1 MDDKGQHNSLHI
13 FQYYWIIN
21 LYITSSKHSIL
32 LYKGLTFVSNQD
44 FCYKLWW
51 IQFLWSETKYYL
63 FWWMLYQHFF
73 KKNQNV
79 LYTDV
84 QYQWKPRT
92 SILLEKNEII
102 YCKFILENVTAGNE
116 YWINYYNID
125 PFDNTGSFYTPW
137 L

>member
-1 MDDKGQHNSLHI
+1 MTRVN
-13 FQYYWIIN
+13 II
-21 LYITSSKHSIL
+21 LYIYSNITELSIYIL
-32 LYKGLTFVSNQD
+32 QHQNILFCSTKVWPLYLIRTFVINFDEFNFYDLRQNTTFSD
-44 FCYKLWW
+44 ECYINTFSRRIKMFY
-51 IQFLWSETKYYL
+51 IQ
-63 FWWMLYQHFF
+63 
-73 KKNQNV
+73 
-79 LYTDV
+79 
-84 QYQWKPRT
+84 QYQWKSRT